1 MTMFDSL
8 IGQVAENFGLGDRAQ
23 PLLQQLLSLITNQQT
38 GGLTGFLSNFRQAG
52 LGNLVESWVSQGENL
67 PLSTNQLQDALGNN
81 AIEQIAAKAG
91 IPAATAAPALAAMVP
106 NIVNQLTPSGVL
118 SNILPAGLSQ
128 YLPSLGGAAGAVG
141 AVGAAGAAA
150 AEGTGK
156 LGYWLLGLL
165 GLLLLGLL
173 GYCGLKPAEK
183 ATQVTPPPAT
193 EAPQATIPEASPQE
207 TTSPSPTA
215 NPFEEAVLQSKQK
228 AAEALKALKPGAYS
242 GKEVTE
248 ALNVL
253 IINFATGSA
262 AIPPEDGEVLKQA
275 AGAIKSLPPDTMIE
289 VGGYTDNTGDAAA
302 NQKLSQQRAESV
314 VSELVKSGVDAKML
328 KAKGY
333 GGDNPVAPNNTEEGR
348 FKNRRIAFIVIEKP

>member
-1 MTMFDSL
+1 MFDSL
-8 IGQVAENFGLGDRAQ
+8 IDQVAGNFGLGDRAQ

-38 GGLTGFLSNFRQAG
+38 GGLSGFLGNFRQAG
-52 LGNLVESWVSQGENL
+52 LGNLVDSWVGKGESL
-67 PLSTNQLQDALGNN
+67 PISTEQLQNALGSNT
-81 AIEQIAAKAG
+81 IEQIAAKAG
-91 IPAATAAPALAAMVP
+91 IPAATAAPAIAAMIP
-106 NIVNQLTPSGVL
+106 SIVDKFTPSGAL

-128 YLPSLGGAAGAVG
+128 YLPGIGGAAGEVG
-141 AVGAAGAAA
+141 TGAGAPKNLA
-150 AEGTGK
+150 
-156 LGYWLLGLL
+156 YWLLGLL
-165 GLLLLGLL
+165 GLLLLGMLA
-173 GYCGLKPAEK
+173 YCGLKPAEK
-183 ATQVTPPPAT
+183 EAGVATAPTATESPQVTTPETSPLAT
-193 EAPQATIPEASPQE
+193 ESPQA
-207 TTSPSPTA
+207 SPSPTA
-215 NPFEEAVLQSKQK
+215 NPFDEAVLQSKQK

-302 NQKLSQQRAESV
+302 NQKLSQQRAEAV

-333 GGDNPVAPNNTEEGR
+333 GGDNPVAPNDTEDGR